1 MKKSVSGQY
10 PVSDVKIYQ
19 NIHILVFFKVFKM
32 ECFQNKNPVF
42 LDGKLLCRRPD
53 LNRHVEILRGILSP
67 LSLVVK
73 CKRYPVSIRFLAS
86 SVFQSGNIFYGL
98 RIFQALIET

>member
-1 MKKSVSGQY
+1 MEKSVSGQY

-19 NIHILVFFKVFKM
+19 YIHILVFFKVFKM
-32 ECFQNKNPVF
+32 ECYKNKNPVF

-67 LSLVVK
+67 LRLPIPPLRHLK
-73 CKRYPVSIRFLAS
+73 KRGDDRIRT
-86 SVFQSGNIFYGL
+86 G
-98 RIFQALIET
+98 E